1 MNGLDK
7 LILKDRIK
15 RYKRLKK
22 LRKARDISK
31 VYRRKV
37 MKLSALE
44 KHMKSLRIEDIHFKS
59 HLAKYILDHESSII
73 GIRLKPLSRRTKG
86 EKTNNESRKQH

>member
-37 MKLSALE
+37 MKLSALD
-44 KHMKSLRIEDIHFKS
+44 KHMKSLRIEDTHFKS
-59 HLAKYILDHESSII
+59 HLAKYILDHESLIL
-73 GIRLKPLSRRTKG
+73 GIRLKPSSQRYKQKK
-86 EKTNNESRKQH
+86 ERKQT